1 MAHEKRNKN
10 WMVRIGN
17 LVEESIAKGIY
28 ELGQE
33 APVLSLA
40 PDSSAQR
47 YTVVGSA
54 AQQTGATFSPAQHS
68 DAPGSAAQHSDAPGA
83 IAHHSTV
90 TGSSAQHTGAPAFV
104 TPEEK
109 VWYRV
114 PIPEGRCGDGSE
126 YHIYIRKGCSD
137 KLCVFFSGG
146 GIAINK
152 YMAARPVNGG
162 SVAAWLPN
170 YYWNNLRLFTQVMN
184 IGVGITRNGADNPF
198 DDWNFIV
205 ITYATGDMHVGD
217 SRFLYRVS
225 RDSVPEGKKPGD
237 KAVLYFHGYQNFL
250 AAMRTGK
257 SLFPSASKLLI
268 AGESAGAFAVP
279 ALAEQIVGEFYPSC
293 RDVTLFSDSAQ
304 LLYKGWKRTLRDVWN
319 ARREL
324 WMGANS
330 RNITVDWYRGVCTR
344 QGSRFR
350 YLYSGS
356 VRDYL
361 LSAFY
366 NDVTNKI
373 YGTDSEIQEEYYRQ
387 MKRMIAD
394 LRRLSPEF
402 SFFIHD
408 WHRPLSMYKGGTI
421 HTAVRQPE
429 FTLRTQDDVT
439 MAYWLS
445 ECVEGNMFDVGMQ
458 LLV

>member
-1 MAHEKRNKN
+1 MAHEKKTKN

-33 APVLSLA
+33 APVLSVISGSGTQTA
-40 PDSSAQR
+40 GDPA
-47 YTVVGSA
+47 SA
-54 AQQTGATFSPAQHS
+54 AQHTAVSDSAVQHS
-68 DAPGSAAQHSDAPGA
+68 TVPGSAAQHTSVPG
-83 IAHHSTV
+83 
-90 TGSSAQHTGAPAFV
+90 SAARHTGAPVYA
-104 TPEEK
+104 TPEQK

-114 PIPEGRCGDGSE
+114 PVPEGRCADGSE

-152 YMAARPVNGG
+152 YMAARPVTGG

-184 IGVGITRNGADNPF
+184 IGVGITRNGDDNPF
-198 DDWNFIV
+198 DDWSFIV

-217 SRFLYRVS
+217 AQFLYKVS
-225 RDSVPEGKKPGD
+225 EDYIPEGKKPGD
-237 KAVLYFHGYQNFL
+237 EDVLYFHGYQNFL
-250 AAMRTGK
+250 AAMRVGK
-257 SLFPSASKLLI
+257 SLFPIASKLLI

-279 ALAEQIVGEFYPSC
+279 ALAEEIVGEFYPSC

-304 LLYKGWKRTLRDVWN
+304 LLYSGWKRTLRDVWN

-324 WMGANS
+324 WIGANS
-330 RNITVDWYRGVCTR
+330 RNITADWYRGVCTR
-344 QGSRFR
+344 QGGRFK

-356 VRDYL
+356 IRDYL

-366 NDVTNKI
+366 NDVTNKT
-373 YGTDSEIQEEYYRQ
+373 YDTDSEIQEEYFRQ
-387 MKRMIAD
+387 MRRMIAELRD
-394 LRRLSPEF
+394 LDAKF

-445 ECVEGNMFDVGMQ
+445 ECVEGNLFDVGMQ

>member
-1 MAHEKRNKN
+1 MSEKGSKN

-17 LVEESIAKGIY
+17 MVEESIARGIY
-28 ELGQE
+28 DLGQE
-33 APVLSLA
+33 APVLIGEPL
-40 PDSSAQR
+40 
-47 YTVVGSA
+47 
-54 AQQTGATFSPAQHS
+54 
-68 DAPGSAAQHSDAPGA
+68 
-83 IAHHSTV
+83 
-90 TGSSAQHTGAPAFV
+90 
-104 TPEEK
+104 EK
-109 VWYRV
+109 VWYQAEV
-114 PIPEGRCGDGSE
+114 PEGRCADGSD
-126 YHIYIRKGCSD
+126 YHIYVRKGTTD

-146 GIAINK
+146 GIAINE

-184 IGVGITRNGADNPF
+184 IHVGITKNGADNPF
-198 DDWNFIV
+198 DDWNFLI
-205 ITYATGDMHVGD
+205 ITYATGDMHVGRNKFVYHLAEDDED
-217 SRFLYRVS
+217 S
-225 RDSVPEGKKPGD
+225 GKKAGD
-237 KAVLYFHGYQNFL
+237 EEILYFNGYENFL
-250 AAMRTGK
+250 AAMRRGK
-257 SLFPSASKLLI
+257 KLFPTAEKLLI

-279 ALAEQIVGEFYPSC
+279 ALAEEIAGEFYPAC
-293 RDVTLFSDSAQ
+293 RDITLFSDSAQ
-304 LLYKGWKRTLRDVWN
+304 LNYKEWKHVLKDVWC

-324 WMGANS
+324 WKDLGGTNLALE
-330 RNITVDWYRGVCTR
+330 WYRGVVKR

-366 NDVTNKI
+366 NDMTNKV
-373 YGTDSEIQEEYYRQ
+373 YDTDTQIQDEYFRQ
-387 MKRMIAD
+387 MQKMIAQMRSLHPD
-394 LRRLSPEF
+394 FAFYL
-402 SFFIHD
+402 HD

-445 ECVEGNMFDVGMQ
+445 ECVEGRTFDVGMQ
-458 LLV
+458 LMLRG